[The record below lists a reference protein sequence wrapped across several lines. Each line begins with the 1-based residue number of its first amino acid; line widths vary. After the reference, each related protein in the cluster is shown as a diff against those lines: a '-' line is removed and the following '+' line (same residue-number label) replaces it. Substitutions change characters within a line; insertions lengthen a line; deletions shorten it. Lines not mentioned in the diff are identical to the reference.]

1 MSTETDILRSVKW
14 LQLSL
19 HKLLQLV
26 GLLEENDAIER
37 KRCVER
43 ERENSRRVRNSNN
56 QQLTD
61 AVVGVKQ
68 SCT

>member
-1 MSTETDILRSVKW
+1 MATALVIS
-14 LQLSL
+14 

-37 KRCVER
+37 KRCV